1 MGRPPLSA
9 APSNVPPAQ
18 LVKLALQIARGSPCA
33 KSQRGVVAY
42 QWDDQNDHPSVV
54 GTGTNGPPG
63 ALSCD
68 GSEACRESCPK
79 RCVHAE
85 MRALWQA
92 APLMLP
98 HVSAPYA
105 LGHRVHL
112 IHVELSGH
120 ASTPIVACDGPKCW
134 QCSRALL
141 DVGAAGIWLWEIMMI
156 DMPNGPAM
164 AITNPTP
171 DTMAP
176 VGHWVYYDAETFHRV
191 TSERCKV
198 HH

>member
-1 MGRPPLSA
+1 MPAKPP
-9 APSNVPPAQ
+9 PSDVPPAQ
-18 LVKLALQIARGSPCA
+18 LVKLALQLARGAPCA

-42 QWDDQNDHPSVV
+42 QVDDQADHPSVV

-63 ALSCD
+63 GLSCD

-85 MRALWQA
+85 IRALWQA

-112 IHVELSGH
+112 IHVELSNLPGDE
-120 ASTPIVACDGPKCW
+120 IVACDGPKCW
-134 QCSRALL
+134 QCSRQLL
-141 DVGAAGIWLWEIMMI
+141 DVGAAGIWLYEAVVETVEV
-156 DMPNGPAM
+156 DDG
-164 AITNPTP
+164 
-171 DTMAP
+171 D
-176 VGHWVYYDAETFHRV
+176 GHMDEVLSTRKFWRYYDAETFHRV